1 MHLLSWEEEHLHYEE
16 ACRNGHR
23 GEMLEGDSVGALA
36 GLKHVWSGRAQGEAD
51 DVKAPSL
58 G

>member
-1 MHLLSWEEEHLHYEE
+1 MEEEHLHYEE
-16 ACRNGHR
+16 ACRNGQQ
-23 GEMLEGDSVGALA
+23 GETLEGDSVGALA

>member
-16 ACRNGHR
+16 ACRNGQQ
-23 GEMLEGDSVGALA
+23 GETLEGDSVGALA